1 MAKTITALN
10 TISGVVSQ
18 VNASAL
24 RHPTFS
30 AYLVEVPEGTK
41 SYSAD
46 LWTSKT
52 AEEHIASQKTKSKA
66 ADKPTEPVEVA
77 DPSKDKN

>member
-30 AYLVEVPEGTK
+30 QYLVEVPEGSK
-41 SYSAD
+41 SFAAD
-46 LWTSKT
+46 LWQPKT
-52 AEEHIASQKTKSKA
+52 AEEYIASQKTKDKA
-66 ADKPTEPVEVA
+66 VEKPAEVA
-77 DPSKDKN
+77 EPTKGTK